1 MYNNELIYNE
11 LIDRFIK
18 SEEYSN
24 FDIKNTKSITGL
36 KGGSDALFF
45 ASVFKENSILI
56 VKENE
61 SDAMLLSQS
70 LNFYN
75 IPNYYFP
82 DYDTVPFTKMS
93 PITDIAQDRINI
105 LYKLINK
112 EKCIIITTI
121 NAITRKIVCRND
133 LDKLLVHLNVGDK
146 LELDNFRLTL
156 YDLGYVIEREV
167 AEKGTASVRGSIIDV
182 FSVEYDN
189 PIRIEMFDDEIESI
203 RLFNIEDG
211 RSFKNVNDIIIY
223 PVREVVYSDN
233 QVEDFINNNLN
244 INDELRD
251 NIIKRKYFAGSENL
265 LPMFYSNLETIFDY
279 FDYGYIFIDDA
290 LKLKSKLINILDIIR
305 ENFNDIDN
313 IFDMIGDIDSLYID
327 NNYFA
332 EIIKKSINISPFIT
346 DTDIHKFNFSEGL
359 SFKSRLTDFL
369 DYVKEYREKD
379 YLIILSTGHYD
390 QANRFYE
397 IMKDL
402 SPIIIAPESENKK
415 NEEYKKDNLQNDT
428 NNLNDSKEVVKEFI
442 IKDIDA
448 EPEIKKDYSKNENNF
463 YIITTQASSGFIKD
477 NIKTIFL
484 ADWEVFGRKRKKV
497 RKIPKVNKN
506 LIETFVDLNVG
517 DYAVHVNYGIGRY
530 LGLTRKLSNG
540 KEKDYITLEYAKG
553 DKLYI
558 PVEQMNFVQKYI
570 SGHGEAPKLTLLGG
584 SAWDKIKSKARE
596 DALATARELIKL
608 YAIRSNIRG
617 NVYGADTQWQDD
629 FEASFNYEETVDQ
642 LRAINDIKEDMESGK
657 MMDRLICGDVG
668 FGKTEVAFRAVFKA
682 IMAGKQ
688 CAILCPTT
696 ILSQQHYNNAKKRFE
711 DFPIRIEV
719 LNRFVTSKQAKRNK
733 ELLKM
738 GSCDLIVGTHM
749 LLSKDI
755 EFKNL
760 GLIVIDEEQR
770 FGVKHKEALKKL
782 RLETDVLTLS
792 ATPIPRTL
800 NMALTG
806 IRDISI
812 IETPPLNRIPVKT
825 FVAEF
830 SEDTVVNAIDRELKR
845 EGQVFYLYNR
855 IDTIESFALMI
866 KKLCPKA
873 RICVAHGRM
882 TGNQLE
888 KIMADFINHKYDI
901 LVSTTIIENGID
913 IPNANTILIDNA
925 NKLGLSEL
933 YQLRGRVGRSDRE
946 AYAYMFYPSDLA
958 LTEVAYK
965 RLEAI
970 SEHTDLGAGFKIAM
984 RDLEIRGAGNILGK
998 EQSGMIY
1005 QVGYELYTQMLE
1017 EATNEY
1023 KGEIKEVTFD
1033 TVIDLK
1039 HNLFIPDSYITDS
1052 KEKIS
1057 AYKLIMRSQ
1066 SDEDIDYAR
1075 DFMIDKYGK
1084 LPKELEDIFD
1094 VARLKVILKRVRIL
1108 SVIEGQYNIY
1118 VKLDKYSKI
1127 DTDKVINLINTSNSG
1142 VYFDKDNLNQ
1152 LIIPVVYEKENCLDW
1167 KLDKIKNIIL
1177 EIEGEGT
1184 AYFNSKDNQ
1193 QEDKKD
1199 KENNKMSIA
1208 EANLKN
1214 NKNTR
1219 KRTFS
1224 KKVPKLIKL
1233 NKNK

>member
-1 MYNNELIYNE
+1 MEQNNNINE
-11 LIDRFIK
+11 ILADRFLK
-18 SEEYSN
+18 SEEYKS
-24 FDIKNTKSITGL
+24 FDIDSTKSITGL

-45 ASVFKENSILI
+45 AAVFIDKNKSILI
-56 VKENE
+56 IKENE
-61 SDAMLLSQS
+61 SEAMLLSQS

-93 PITDIAQDRINI
+93 PITDIAQERINI

-112 EKCIIITTI
+112 EKCIVIATI
-121 NAITRKIVCRND
+121 NSITRKIANRED
-133 LDKLLVHLNVGDK
+133 LKELYIPIKVHDKLD
-146 LELDNFRLTL
+146 LENLRLAL

-167 AEKGTASVRGSIIDV
+167 SEKGTASVRGSIIDI

-189 PIRIEMFDDEIESI
+189 PIRIEMFDDEVESI

-211 RSFKNVNDIIIY
+211 RSFKNINDIIIY
-223 PVREVVYSDN
+223 PVREVVYEDSE
-233 QVEDFINNNLN
+233 VEEFIKNNN
-244 INDELRD
+244 IEDELKD

-279 FDYGYIFIDDA
+279 FNDDYIFIDDA
-290 LKLKSKLINILDIIR
+290 LKLKSKLINILDSIR

-313 IFDMIGDIDSLYID
+313 IFTIIGEAEKLYID
-327 NNYFA
+327 NNYFSD
-332 EIIKKSINISPFIT
+332 IIKKSINISPFIT
-346 DTDIHKFNFSEGL
+346 DSQIYRFSFNEGV

-390 QANRFYE
+390 QANRFYK
-397 IMKDL
+397 IMHDL
-402 SPIIIAPESENKK
+402 KPKIIIPEDASDNNYNND
-415 NEEYKKDNLQNDT
+415 NEEGSNIDILKDDE
-428 NNLNDSKEVVKEFI
+428 K
-442 IKDIDA
+442 IDF
-448 EPEIKKDYSKNENNF
+448 SNNENDF

-477 NIKTIFL
+477 DIKTIFI

-517 DYAVHVNYGIGRY
+517 DYAVHVNYGIGKY

-540 KEKDYITLEYAKG
+540 KEKDYLTLEYAKG

-584 SAWDKIKSKARE
+584 SAWDRIKSKARE

-608 YAIRSNIRG
+608 YAIRSNIQG

-657 MMDRLICGDVG
+657 MMDRLVCGDVG

-719 LNRFVTSKQAKRNK
+719 LNRFVSTKQAKRNK
-733 ELLKM
+733 ELLKN

-770 FGVKHKEALKKL
+770 FGVKHKEELKKL

-825 FVAEF
+825 FVTEF
-830 SEDTVVNAIDRELKR
+830 SEEAVTNAIERELKR
-845 EGQVFYLYNR
+845 NGQVFYLYNR
-855 IDTIESFALMI
+855 IETIESFALMI

-873 RICVAHGRM
+873 KICVAHGRM
-882 TGNQLE
+882 SGNQLE
-888 KIMADFINHKYDI
+888 KIMNDFINHKYDI

-1039 HNLFIPDSYITDS
+1039 HDLFIPDNYISDI

-1066 SDEDIDYAR
+1066 SNDDIDYAK
-1075 DFMIDKYGK
+1075 DYMIDKYGK

-1094 VARLKVILKRVRIL
+1094 IARLKVLLKKIRVL

-1118 VKLDKYSKI
+1118 IKLDKYSKI
-1127 DTDKVINLINTSNSG
+1127 DTNKLITLINTKNSG

-1152 LIIPVVYEKENCLDW
+1152 LIIPVINEKENDLAW
-1167 KLDKIKNIIL
+1167 KIEKIKNTIL
-1177 EIEGEGT
+1177 EIESDKIEEIKG
-1184 AYFNSKDNQ
+1184 SIKDEANN
-1193 QEDKKD
+1193 D
-1199 KENNKMSIA
+1199 ENTISLA
-1208 EANLKN
+1208 EANIKN
-1214 NKNTR
+1214 NKTNK
-1219 KRTFS
+1219 KRIS
-1224 KKVPKLIKL
+1224 IKKTKAPKLIKI
-1233 NKNK
+1233 NKNKK

>member
-1 MYNNELIYNE
+1 MEQNNNINE
-11 LIDRFIK
+11 ILADRFLK
-18 SEEYSN
+18 SEEYKS
-24 FDIKNTKSITGL
+24 FDIDSTKSITGL

-45 ASVFKENSILI
+45 ATVFNDKNKSILI
-56 VKENE
+56 IKENE
-61 SDAMLLSQS
+61 SEAMLLSQS

-93 PITDIAQDRINI
+93 PITDIAQERINI

-112 EKCIIITTI
+112 EKCIVIATI
-121 NAITRKIVCRND
+121 NSITRKIANRED
-133 LDKLLVHLNVGDK
+133 LKELYIPIKVHDKLD
-146 LELDNFRLTL
+146 LENLRLAL

-167 AEKGTASVRGSIIDV
+167 SEKGTASVRGSIIDI

-189 PIRIEMFDDEIESI
+189 PIRIEMFDDEVESI

-211 RSFKNVNDIIIY
+211 RSFKNINDIIIY
-223 PVREVVYSDN
+223 PVREVVYEDSE
-233 QVEDFINNNLN
+233 VEEFIKNNN
-244 INDELRD
+244 IEDELKD

-279 FDYGYIFIDDA
+279 FNDDYIFIDDA
-290 LKLKSKLINILDIIR
+290 LKLKSKLINILDSIR

-313 IFDMIGDIDSLYID
+313 IFTIIGEAEKLYID
-327 NNYFA
+327 NNYFSD
-332 EIIKKSINISPFIT
+332 IIKKSINISPFIT
-346 DTDIHKFNFSEGL
+346 DSQIYRFSFNEGV

-390 QANRFYE
+390 QANRFYK
-397 IMKDL
+397 IMHDL
-402 SPIIIAPESENKK
+402 KPKIIIPEDASDNNYNND
-415 NEEYKKDNLQNDT
+415 NEEGSNIDILKDDE
-428 NNLNDSKEVVKEFI
+428 K
-442 IKDIDA
+442 IDF
-448 EPEIKKDYSKNENNF
+448 SNNENDF

-477 NIKTIFL
+477 DIKTIFI

-517 DYAVHVNYGIGRY
+517 DYAVHVNYGIGKY

-540 KEKDYITLEYAKG
+540 KEKDYLTLEYAKG

-584 SAWDKIKSKARE
+584 SAWDRIKSKARE

-608 YAIRSNIRG
+608 YAIRSNIQG

-657 MMDRLICGDVG
+657 MMDRLVCGDVG

-719 LNRFVTSKQAKRNK
+719 LNRFVSTKQAKRNK
-733 ELLKM
+733 ELLKN

-770 FGVKHKEALKKL
+770 FGVKHKEELKKL

-825 FVAEF
+825 FVTEF
-830 SEDTVVNAIDRELKR
+830 SEEAVTNAIERELKR
-845 EGQVFYLYNR
+845 NGQVFYLYNR
-855 IDTIESFALMI
+855 IETIESFALMI

-873 RICVAHGRM
+873 KICVAHGRM
-882 TGNQLE
+882 SGNQLE
-888 KIMADFINHKYDI
+888 KIMNDFINHKYDI

-1039 HNLFIPDSYITDS
+1039 HDLFIPDNYISDI

-1066 SDEDIDYAR
+1066 SNDDIDYAK
-1075 DFMIDKYGK
+1075 DYMIDKYGK

-1094 VARLKVILKRVRIL
+1094 IARLKVLLKKIRVL

-1118 VKLDKYSKI
+1118 IKLDKYSKI
-1127 DTDKVINLINTSNSG
+1127 DTNKLITLINTKNSG

-1152 LIIPVVYEKENCLDW
+1152 LIIPVINEKENDLAW
-1167 KLDKIKNIIL
+1167 KIEKIKNTIL
-1177 EIEGEGT
+1177 EIESDKIEEIKG
-1184 AYFNSKDNQ
+1184 SIKDEANN
-1193 QEDKKD
+1193 D
-1199 KENNKMSIA
+1199 ENTISLA
-1208 EANLKN
+1208 EANIKN
-1214 NKNTR
+1214 NKTNK
-1219 KRTFS
+1219 KRIS
-1224 KKVPKLIKL
+1224 IKKTKAPKLIKI
-1233 NKNK
+1233 NKNKK